1 MHHSGKDQSID
12 IGENVLERFAM
23 LRWLRRK
30 CCSNRA
36 RFVIRRDADIADCFT
51 IFGDPIGEFVQLPA
65 EFGDWNVAERWS
77 IFHSSVPKDYP
88 LNTLKN
94 ANNGGTTSVSST

>member
-23 LRWLRRK
+23 LRRLRRK
-30 CCSNRA
+30 RCTNRA

-51 IFGDPIGEFVQLPA
+51 IIGDPIGEFVQLPA
-65 EFGDWNVAERWS
+65 GNSAIGTS
-77 IFHSSVPKDYP
+77 PS
-88 LNTLKN
+88 
-94 ANNGGTTSVSST
+94 GGRSFIRQCRKTIR

>member
-12 IGENVLERFAM
+12 IGENVLERFAIF
-23 LRWLRRK
+23 RWLRRK
-30 CCSNRA
+30 RGANRA
-36 RFVIRRDADIADCFT
+36 WFVIRRNADFT
-51 IFGDPIGEFVQLPA
+51 DVFPIIGNPICEFVQVPTK
-65 EFGDWNVAERWS
+65 FRNRNIAERLS

-94 ANNGGTTSVSST
+94 ANNSKQIA